1 MYSFFNEKR
10 LKIPIH
16 YNNINK
22 VMKVI
27 KLKLSSNAILDKK
40 FESTSKGYNPL
51 EVDTFLD
58 TIISDYMVVESNVL
72 ALKRDVDNLISKIND
87 LEKQKRVLEVEN
99 GRYRTRFA
107 NIKESDNVT
116 SDNIE
121 YIKRINALE
130 KFLWEKGYNPK
141 DIK

>member
-1 MYSFFNEKR
+1 
-10 LKIPIH
+10 
-16 YNNINK
+16 
-22 VMKVI
+22 MKVI

-40 FESTSKGYNPL
+40 FQATSRGYNPL